1 MAKGKPSVSR
11 IDAAEILKLQDYKCA
26 VCKMNLKIKI
36 ADNPDIERE
45 LKSIEE
51 EDPRLF
57 FSLALE
63 DLDISHKLPRS
74 TGAKGLENL
83 EFVCKKCNASVQ
95 KNITLPES
103 VWDILDAEL
112 KNRYGDGIQPG
123 MYRGY
128 RIRHLIMDYVASL
141 ESEEE

>member
-11 IDAAEILKLQDYKCA
+11 IDAAEILKQQDYKCA

-36 ADNPDIERE
+36 PGTNIERE

-83 EFVCKKCNASVQ
+83 EFVCKRCNASVQ

-112 KNRYGDGIQPG
+112 KKRHGDGIQPG

-141 ESEEE
+141 ELEEE